1 MDSITIELARKG
13 DRPALERLVR
23 ALQDPWFRFCYS
35 QLRNEEMAR
44 DAAQETALRFVRLI
58 ANFRGDSSITTWSL
72 GISLNVCREMRRKK
86 ILTTADVPDSP
97 TTANG
102 PEERAGKAETHA
114 ALHQAMTGLSERQQQ
129 VVTLRFFEERSTEE
143 TAKIMGCA
151 AGTVKAT
158 LHQALRAL
166 KNRVS
171 QLT

>member
-1 MDSITIELARKG
+1 MDSITIEMARKG

-23 ALQDPWFRFCYS
+23 ALQDPWFRFSYS
-35 QLRNEEMAR
+35 QLRNEELAR

-58 ANFRGDSSITTWSL
+58 PNFRGDSSITTWSL
-72 GISLNVCREMRRKK
+72 GIALNVCREMRRKK

-97 TTANG
+97 TTTNG
-102 PEERAGKAETHA
+102 PEELASKTEAHA
-114 ALHQAMTGLSERQQQ
+114 ALHQAMAGLSERQQQ

-166 KNRVS
+166 KNKVS

>member
-1 MDSITIELARKG
+1 MARKG

-44 DAAQETALRFVRLI
+44 DAAQETALRFVRLVQ
-58 ANFRGDSSITTWSL
+58 NFRGDSSITTWSL
-72 GISLNVCREMRRKK
+72 GIALNVCREMRRKR
-86 ILTTADVPDSP
+86 LVTSAEVPEGASSE
-97 TTANG
+97 NG
-102 PEERAGKAETHA
+102 PEELAGKTEAHA

-166 KNRVS
+166 KNRVG
-171 QLT
+171 QLA